1 MGTCAQ
7 ASISYIDPYSQRSA
21 DGDVSFIDR
30 SASPRSAGVSLTV
43 VKQMEANGARYL
55 SLSIRLLLYLC
66 CVLPSC
72 ANASIDL
79 RTFCGCSCTVRTE

>member
-21 DGDVSFIDR
+21 DGDVSFTDR

-55 SLSIRLLLYLC
+55 PPPEYQTSSLPLLCPTLVC
-66 CVLPSC
+66 ER
-72 ANASIDL
+72 ID
-79 RTFCGCSCTVRTE
+79 